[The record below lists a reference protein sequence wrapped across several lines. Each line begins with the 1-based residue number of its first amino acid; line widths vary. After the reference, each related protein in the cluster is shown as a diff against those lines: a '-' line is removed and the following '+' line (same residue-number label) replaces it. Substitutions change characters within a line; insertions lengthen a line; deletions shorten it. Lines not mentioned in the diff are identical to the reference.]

1 MRALVCIPTY
11 KEIDNIEEVLRR
23 TRAACPD
30 ADILVIDDNSGD
42 GTAERAEVLAAELG
56 NIEVLRRP
64 GKAGLGAAYR
74 AGFGVGRTR
83 GYDILCEMDAD
94 LSHQPEQLQQL
105 IDAVAEGA
113 DLAIGSRY
121 VPGGAVPN
129 WPASRLALS
138 RWGNRYARGVLRIPV
153 NDATAG
159 FRAFSASALER
170 INHADTRGEGYLVQ
184 IETAYRI
191 GRAGGSI
198 VELPITFRDRVRG
211 TSKMSSRIVVEAM
224 ARVTWWGIRDR
235 VLHRG
240 R

>member
-11 KEIDNIEEVLRR
+11 KEVENIDEVLRR
-23 TRAACPD
+23 TRAALPD

-56 NIEVLRRP
+56 GIEVLRRP

-74 AGFGVGRTR
+74 AGFAIGRSR
-83 GYDILCEMDAD
+83 GYEILCEMDAD
-94 LSHQPEQLQQL
+94 LSHQPEQLPQL
-105 IDAVAEGA
+105 VEAVRNGA

-138 RWGNRYARGVLRIPV
+138 RWGNRYARSALRIPV

-159 FRAFSASALER
+159 FRAFRADALAR
-170 INHADTRGEGYLVQ
+170 IDHPSTTGEGYLVQ
-184 IETAYRI
+184 IETAYLI
-191 GRAGGSI
+191 SRAGGKV
-198 VELPITFRDRVRG
+198 VELPITFTDRVRG

-224 ARVTWWGIRDR
+224 AKVTVWGIRDR
-235 VLHRG
+235 MRRSG